1 MGNGI
6 SVADVTE
13 TVLEVD
19 SLLERC
25 AREQASDLHLTVALP
40 PMLRINGKLRPI
52 PGMEPLT
59 SDQTKSLARR
69 MTSERQWTQF
79 VEEKELDFAISHSK
93 LARFR
98 VNLFWQRG
106 SVGAALRAI
115 PYDIPAFG
123 QLGLPPHV
131 LRTFALTDH
140 GLFIVTG
147 PTGAGKSTTLAA
159 MVDYINENRSCHI
172 VTIEDPIEYL
182 HSHKKCIVNQREM
195 FSDTLSFREAL
206 KHVLRQD
213 PDVVLIGEMRD
224 LETVR
229 TALTLAETGHL
240 VLATL
245 HTGDS
250 TQAITRMIDVFP
262 SHQQSEARTQLS
274 LVLVGIMVQQL
285 IRTRDGSGRVP
296 AYEILV
302 ATPAICHMMRSGELQ
317 QIYSALQTGAGEGMC
332 TLNSILMRLY
342 HGGQISRDDALHKS
356 SRQKELLEAMG
367 GKR

>member
-1 MGNGI
+1 MENGV

-13 TVLEVD
+13 AVPEIN
-19 SLLERC
+19 SLLQRC
-25 AREQASDLHLTVALP
+25 VREQASDLHLTVALP

-59 SDQTKSLARR
+59 SDQTKSLAKR

-79 VEEKELDFAISHSK
+79 VEEKELDFAITHSK

-115 PYDIPAFG
+115 PYDIPAFD
-123 QLGLPPHV
+123 QLGLPHV
-131 LRTFALTDH
+131 LRKFALTDH

-159 MVDYINENRSCHI
+159 VVDYINENRSCHI

-195 FSDTLSFREAL
+195 FGDTHSFSEAL

-213 PDVVLIGEMRD
+213 PDVILIGEMRD

-262 SHQQSEARTQLS
+262 SHQQNEARTQLS
-274 LVLVGIMVQQL
+274 LVLVGVMVQQL
-285 IRTRDGSGRVP
+285 IRKRDGSGRVP

-302 ATPAICHMMRSGELQ
+302 ATPAVCHMMRSGDLQ
-317 QIYSALQTGAGEGMC
+317 QIYTAIQTGAGEGMC
-332 TLNSILMRLY
+332 TLNSTLMKLY
-342 HGGQISRDDALHKS
+342 RGGQIGREDALQKS